1 MLPLLFAI
9 PQSSRSPSP
18 SPSFLPPIPKPVS
31 SLGTFITAQVA
42 ARVESQLRDIYDKT
56 LDHAMDLRN
65 TADGGFFDE
74 MQDHQLD
81 VRTIMEDS
89 IAELLREIDGKLV
102 ELRESAAAI
111 VEEAGEQA
119 DDVYNDVCAR
129 LDGLLEHTKA
139 RLRSDREN
147 IDSDTEVLPTFSSP
161 DSRQAGTKSIRRA
174 NSLSRDN
181 IVGLA
186 SASPPT
192 ITEPSSG
199 LKVPPPRRV
208 RNVMA
213 RLEDGLDRGWIPGE
227 LQKPIEEGQG
237 FGYQRIERHA
247 WGESTVSTLS
257 GPIVDDETRTGL
269 AYMLRKVKKI
279 WLNAQICQSRGCD
292 ENAWCTDVIQPLIKL
307 AMRLEGEEKFW
318 LQSVYLALHLVNGT
332 HC

>member
-129 LDGLLEHTKA
+129 LDGLLDYRPSFVEAQESPKVTP
-139 RLRSDREN
+139 S
-147 IDSDTEVLPTFSSP
+147 LPQPKTTAKH
-161 DSRQAGTKSIRRA
+161 QATPPLKGTVRHGEAILA
-174 NSLSRDN
+174 AILEQLVQ
-181 IVGLA
+181 IV
-186 SASPPT
+186 
-192 ITEPSSG
+192 
-199 LKVPPPRRV
+199 
-208 RNVMA
+208 
-213 RLEDGLDRGWIPGE
+213 
-227 LQKPIEEGQG
+227 
-237 FGYQRIERHA
+237 
-247 WGESTVSTLS
+247 
-257 GPIVDDETRTGL
+257 
-269 AYMLRKVKKI
+269 YMLV
-279 WLNAQICQSRGCD
+279 
-292 ENAWCTDVIQPLIKL
+292 
-307 AMRLEGEEKFW
+307 
-318 LQSVYLALHLVNGT
+318 
-332 HC
+332 